1 MASFHHNAL
10 SQRRGHSPPGR
21 IPAVATNVSVS
32 KQRTTARPS
41 YPSGRIGSRW
51 MPFFLLLPS
60 AVLIILV
67 TGFPLLYSLYVS
79 FTPYD
84 LLRPATLAFNPATAL
99 NNYRQLLNDPVF
111 WRSLINTIIFLTIT
125 VNAELVVAIMLSQLI
140 ARVTWGQGLI
150 RVLLMIPMM
159 FAPVLVGFQFRW
171 FFNDTIGL
179 VNNFLSVFGI
189 RGPVWL
195 IDEPLGMISI
205 IAATIWMN
213 VPVTTVILLA
223 GTLSLP
229 QELFEAAEVDGANWW
244 QTFRQITLPLLAP
257 FTYIALTLRSLD
269 VARSYDIVRIMTGGG
284 PGNRTELIWTYV
296 GRLAI
301 DSNKFGLGAA
311 MSFIT
316 VIISLFFT
324 VYLFRQLVK
333 SRIVQ

>member
-1 MASFHHNAL
+1 M
-10 SQRRGHSPPGR
+10 
-21 IPAVATNVSVS
+21 
-32 KQRTTARPS
+32 
-41 YPSGRIGSRW
+41 
-51 MPFFLLLPS
+51 LLPS
-60 AVLIILV
+60 IILILFV

-84 LLRPATLAFNPATAL
+84 LLRPQTLIFNPSHAL
-99 NNYRQLLNDPVF
+99 DNYAQLLRDPVF
-111 WRSLINTIIFLTIT
+111 WQAFINTIVFLTIT
-125 VNAELVVAIMLSQLI
+125 VNLELGIAIALSQLI
-140 ARVTWGQGLI
+140 ARVTFGQAAI

-171 FFNDTIGL
+171 FFNDTVGL
-179 VNNFLSVFGI
+179 VNNFLGVFGI
-189 RGPVWL
+189 KGPVWL
-195 IDEPLGMISI
+195 IQEPLGMFSI

-213 VPVTTVILLA
+213 VPVMTVILLA

-229 QELFEAAEVDGANWW
+229 PELYEAAEVDGATWW
-244 QTFRQITLPLLAP
+244 QQFRKITLPLLAP

-269 VARSYDIVRIMTGGG
+269 VGRSYDIVRIMTGGG
-284 PGNRTELIWTYV
+284 PANRTELIWTYV

-301 DSNKFGLGAA
+301 DSNKFGLGSA